1 MLRIIAVVIL
11 GVLAVVQSGCD
22 KIKTELERRH
32 LGAEEHKET
41 LPKTYQEIKAFNVKR
56 NGVKETSERKQIVIR
71 IDLPTDEKIQIRLI
85 KNAALEEMSKDVCA
99 APPKETLKTVE
110 TPPEAEEALRSKPD
124 NPAESV
130 KEKSAKELNDQKD
143 DESKSEIKTET
154 DKESRSEMKTDGDD
168 VSTPPPL
175 LAPTVVVPAEGMNS
189 PPVLPDMPIKNSLA
203 SSKLSEPSPA
213 EKAVGLA
220 LSVTPPEMNASPSN
234 KAQNAASSTD
244 KPTPSSPWSI
254 PNAEYPLRY
263 Y

>member
-1 MLRIIAVVIL
+1 MLRIITVVIL

-32 LGAEEHKET
+32 LGAEEHKDA
-41 LPKTYQEIKAFNVKR
+41 LPKTYQEIKAFNDKR
-56 NGVKETSERKQIVIR
+56 NGVKETLERKQIVIR

-85 KNAALEEMSKDVCA
+85 KNAAPEEMSKDVA
-99 APPKETLKTVE
+99 AVSPKETLKTVE
-110 TPPEAEEALRSKPD
+110 TPPEAEEAHSNKPD
-124 NPAESV
+124 HPAESV

-143 DESKSEIKTET
+143 EESKSEIKTET
-154 DKESRSEMKTDGDD
+154 DKESRSEMKTDGDE
-168 VSTPPPL
+168 VSAPPPL
-175 LAPTVVVPAEGMNS
+175 FAPTVVVPAEGMSS
-189 PPVLPDMPIKNSLA
+189 PLALPDMQIKNSLA
-203 SSKLSEPSPA
+203 SSKSYEPSPA

-220 LSVTPPEMNASPSN
+220 LSVTPPEMNASPSS

-244 KPTPSSPWSI
+244 KPTLSSLWSI